1 MQDSSLHFSV
11 LIQGFLTGAA
21 LIMAIGSQNAFLL
34 QQGLLRRFHRQIA
47 TLCSVIDTLL
57 ICAGVFGLGIL
68 VKQHPQTLQ
77 FISLFGVIFLALYGY
92 KALRAAMSN
101 TTLNSESRGSRSL
114 KAAILTTL
122 ALSLLNPHVYLDT
135 VLLIGSIGSQFE
147 PAEQPWFAAGAVSA
161 SFVWF
166 YSLAHA
172 ARWLAPL
179 FKKPIAWRILD
190 FIVCLIMWGLA
201 LNLLLNFLADL

>member
-1 MQDSSLHFSV
+1 MLNDTSQLSV

-21 LIMAIGSQNAFLL
+21 LIIAIGSQNAFLL
-34 QQGLLRRFHRQIA
+34 QQGLLHRFHWQIA
-47 TLCSVIDTLL
+47 TLCSVIDTIL
-57 ICAGVFGLGIL
+57 IAAGVFGLGLLI
-68 VKQHPQTLQ
+68 KQFPQALTL
-77 FISLFGVIFLALYGY
+77 ITLFGVVFLLLYGY
-92 KALRAAMSN
+92 KALRAAMKN
-101 TTLNSESRGSRSL
+101 TTLNAETRGSASL
-114 KAAILTTL
+114 KMAILTTL

-147 PAEQPWFAAGAVSA
+147 SDARPWFAAGAISA

-166 YSLAHA
+166 YSLAYA

-190 FIVCLIMWGLA
+190 FLVCLIMWGLA
-201 LNLLLNFLADL
+201 LNLLFNYLA